1 MKCRY
6 LGNLGTS
13 EQPRSKA
20 DADAQG
26 GSGSRKCLGLLV
38 IGTRAFGRSWTSGGT
53 ATRSSFVIFLGTIER
68 GFFGDFRMSWRL
80 EAGTSYLDSYTHRYI
95 YIYIICMI
103 SIYHYISLLLKVP
116 LDFSHGFTWS
126 HHFPGPQIPWWK
138 FSSFVAVPC
147 PSKYQVA
154 RVTIPSGH
162 QTIIELRKTPG
173 SGARIDYIYVY
184 ILYEY

>member
-80 EAGTSYLDSYTHRYI
+80 EAGKSYLDSYTHTDI
-95 YIYIICMI
+95 YIYIIYVWSLYI
-103 SIYHYISLLLKVP
+103 IIYRYYSKCLLTFHTDSHDPIIFQDPRFPGENSARLLLYLAP
-116 LDFSHGFTWS
+116 
-126 HHFPGPQIPWWK
+126 
-138 FSSFVAVPC
+138 
-147 PSKYQVA
+147 PSTK
-154 RVTIPSGH
+154 
-162 QTIIELRKTPG
+162 
-173 SGARIDYIYVY
+173 
-184 ILYEY
+184 